1 MSEEYILRM
10 EQICKYFPG
19 TKALDHVDFRIRKG
33 EVHALIGENGAGK
46 STLIKVLTGV
56 YRKDGGKIEFDGK
69 PLEAADALEV
79 QRAGIST
86 IYQEISLVPQ
96 LSVAENIFIGREIKR
111 RGMIDWKSTRKK
123 SRQLL
128 AELGLAIDV
137 ARPLGEYGTAIQQM
151 VAIARAISVN
161 AKLVI
166 MDEATSSLDDDEV
179 KVLFEIIRKLQ
190 EKEIAVLFISHRLKE
205 IFEISDMITVLKDG
219 VLVGEY
225 RTSQL
230 TRMELVSKMIGR
242 DASDIVDMHREYRT
256 ITGDTY
262 LKASEIHS
270 GVRLN
275 GLNITIKKGEI
286 VGLAGLLGAGRT
298 EFARVIFGVDK
309 KDGGEIEIN
318 GKPVHFKIPKE
329 AIRHSLAFCSENRKV
344 EGVIPHLSVSDNI
357 SMANM
362 GKISR
367 YGVIFK
373 NKQDAVA
380 REFIEKI
387 RIKVSSPEQE
397 IISLSGGNQQKVILG
412 RWLNTNPDFVI
423 LDEPTRGIDVG
434 AKKEIEGLIHK
445 MAAQGI
451 SILLISSEFEELVR
465 NCDRV
470 EVIRD
475 GMNAGTLDGEEITEE
490 NIMQAIAEG
499 NGGDGYEG

>member
-19 TKALDHVDFRIRKG
+19 TKALDHVDFHIRRG

-56 YRKDGGKIEFDGK
+56 YRKDAGKIEFDGK
-69 PLEAADALEV
+69 ALEPTNALEV
-79 QRAGIST
+79 QQAGIST

-96 LSVAENIFIGREIKR
+96 LSVAENIFIGREIKC
-111 RGMIDWKSTRKK
+111 RGMIDWKAIRER
-123 SRQLL
+123 SRRLL
-128 AELGLAIDV
+128 SELGLDIDV
-137 ARPLGEYGTAIQQM
+137 TRLLEDYGTAIQQM
-151 VAIARAISVN
+151 VAIARAISIN

-179 KVLFEIIRKLQ
+179 KVLFGIIRKLQ
-190 EKEIAVLFISHRLKE
+190 EKGIAVLFISHRLKE

-219 VLVGEY
+219 CLVGEY
-225 RTSQL
+225 RTSEL

-242 DASDIVDMHREYRT
+242 AAEDIVDTHREYRT
-256 ITGDTY
+256 VTGDTY
-262 LKASEIHS
+262 LKADGIRS

-275 GLNITIKKGEI
+275 GLNLTVKKGEI

-298 EFARVIFGVDK
+298 ELARVIFGVDK
-309 KDGGEIEIN
+309 KDEGEIEIN
-318 GKPVHFKIPKE
+318 GTPVHFKIPKD
-329 AIRHSLAFCSENRKV
+329 AIRRSLAFCSENRKV
-344 EGVIPHLSVSDNI
+344 EGIIPHLSVSDNI

-367 YGVIFK
+367 FGVISGK
-373 NKQDAVA
+373 KQDAVA

-397 IISLSGGNQQKVILG
+397 IVSLSGGNQQKVILG

-434 AKKEIEGLIHK
+434 AKKEIEGLIHQ

-451 SILLISSEFEELVR
+451 SILMISSEFEELVR

-475 GMNAGTLDGEEITEE
+475 GRNTGTLVGEEITEE
-490 NIMQAIAEG
+490 HIMHAIAEG
-499 NGGDGYEG
+499 NGGDDYEG

>member
-56 YRKDGGKIEFDGK
+56 YRKDGGRIEFDGK
-69 PLEAADALEV
+69 PLEPADALEV
-79 QRAGIST
+79 QKAGIST

-111 RGMIDWKSTRKK
+111 RGMIDWKTTQEK
-123 SRQLL
+123 SRLLL
-128 AELGLAIDV
+128 AELGLTIDV
-137 ARPLGEYGTAIQQM
+137 TRPLGEYGTAIQQM

-179 KVLFEIIRKLQ
+179 RVLFGIIRKLQ

-205 IFEISDMITVLKDG
+205 IFEISDRITVLKDG

-225 RTSQL
+225 ETSSL

-242 DASDIVDMHREYRT
+242 DATDIVDARREYRDVS
-256 ITGDTY
+256 GDVY
-262 LKASEIHS
+262 LKAGGIRS

-275 GLNITIKKGEI
+275 GLNLTIHKGEI

-298 EFARVIFGVDK
+298 ELARVIFGVDK
-309 KDGGEIEIN
+309 KDEGVIEIN
-318 GKPVHFKIPKE
+318 GSPVHFKIPKD

-344 EGVIPHLSVSDNI
+344 EGIIPHLSVSDNI

-362 GKISR
+362 RKISR
-367 YGVIFK
+367 FGVISRK
-373 NKQDAVA
+373 KQEAVA
-380 REFIEKI
+380 REFIGKI

-397 IISLSGGNQQKVILG
+397 IASLSGGNQQKVILG

-434 AKKEIEGLIHK
+434 AKKEIEGLIHQ

-475 GMNAGTLDGEEITEE
+475 GINTGTLSGEEITEE
-490 NIMQAIAEG
+490 NIMRAIAEG